1 MGQYYK
7 PIILAEDKKTPLF
20 KVETWDFQ
28 SGMKL
33 TEHSYIGN
41 PVLGAIE
48 KMICD
53 KPSCLVWGGD
63 YADVE
68 VDNTD
73 NLYFICESVG
83 ESITPTLLNKVSKIK
98 IEKLVDNLC
107 NFSNNKS
114 QYIINHSKKQ
124 FVDKSKCPYY
134 MWQEYK
140 YALHPLALLTAEGN
154 GRGGGDYEGTNMELI
169 GSWSR
174 DFISVS
180 ANKPTDDFVEIVPN
194 FVEDWVATHEKV
206 VYPSVELVN
215 VE

>member
-1 MGQYYK
+1 MGQYYR
-7 PIILAEDKKTPLF
+7 PILLAEDKKTPLF
-20 KVETWDFQ
+20 NIYTWDFH

-41 PVLGAIE
+41 AVLGAIE
-48 KMICD
+48 KTIYD
-53 KPSCLVWGGD
+53 NPTCLVWAGD

-73 NLYFICESVG
+73 NLYFISEVVG
-83 ESITPTLLNKVSKIK
+83 ESITLTKLNKKSKIK
-98 IEKLVDNLC
+98 IDSLVKKLSL
-107 NFSNNKS
+107 FSENKC
-114 QYIINHSKKQ
+114 QYIINYSKKQ

-134 MWQEYK
+134 KWREYK

-154 GRGGGDYEGTNMELI
+154 GRGGGDYEGTNMELV

-180 ANKPTDDFVEIVPN
+180 ANKPTDDFEEIVPN
-194 FVEDWVATHEKV
+194 FVEDYATRHRKII
-206 VYPSVELVN
+206 YPSVELVN

>member
-1 MGQYYK
+1 MGQYFR
-7 PIILAEDKKTPLF
+7 PILLAEDKKTPLF
-20 KVETWDFQ
+20 KIETWDFQ
-28 SGMKL
+28 CGMKL

-48 KMICD
+48 KIICN
-53 KPSCLVWGGD
+53 KPTCLVWGGD
-63 YADVE
+63 YADNE

-73 NLYFICESVG
+73 NLYFICEVVG
-83 ESITPTLLNKVSKIK
+83 ENITPTSLNKVSKIK

-107 NFSNNKS
+107 NFSENKC

-134 MWQEYK
+134 MWQDNK

-180 ANKPTDDFVEIVPN
+180 PNKPTDDFVEIVPN
-194 FVEDWVATHEKV
+194 FVDDWGATNEEV
-206 VYPSVELVN
+206 IYPNVELVN
-215 VE
+215 VM